1 MKALIIVD
9 VQNDFI
15 PGGALAV
22 NEGDL
27 IVPVINELQQKFD
40 FIVATQ
46 DWHPAEHG
54 SFASNHSQKSVGEYI
69 DLNGVNQ
76 ILWPV
81 HCVQGSNGA
90 EFHPDLKR
98 SKWKSIFKKG
108 KNSLVDSYSGFFDNN
123 KQGDTGL
130 SAYLKENDI
139 DEVFVCGLATDYCVK
154 YTVLDAIS
162 EGFKTTLIAD
172 ATRAVNI
179 NENDYIHAIEEM
191 AQAGAKVVLAEE
203 ILYFS

>member
-22 NEGDL
+22 AEGDMV
-27 IVPVINELQQKFD
+27 VPIINQLQAKFD

-46 DWHPAEHG
+46 DWHPADHG
-54 SFASNHSQKSVGEYI
+54 SFAANHPGKNIGEFI

-81 HCVQGSNGA
+81 HCVQGSQGA
-90 EFHPDLKR
+90 EFHADLNQE
-98 SKWKSIFKKG
+98 KWRAIFQKG
-108 KNSLVDSYSGFFDNN
+108 MNPQVDSYSGFFDNN
-123 KQGDTGL
+123 RQGDTGL
-130 SAYLKENDI
+130 SQFLKENGVEEI
-139 DEVFVCGLATDYCVK
+139 FVCGLAEDYCVK
-154 YTVLDAIS
+154 FTVLDGLE
-162 EGFKTTLIAD
+162 EGFKVHLILD

-179 NENDYIHAIEEM
+179 QPDDFSKAMIEMEN
-191 AQAGAKVVLAEE
+191 AGAV
-203 ILYFS
+203 ITHSDSI

>member
-22 NEGDL
+22 AEGDQ
-27 IVPVINELQQKFD
+27 IVPIINQLQGKFD

-46 DWHPAEHG
+46 DWHPADHG
-54 SFASNHSQKSVGEYI
+54 SFAANHPGKEIGEFI
-69 DLNGVNQ
+69 KLNGVNQ

-81 HCVQGSNGA
+81 HCVQGSDGA
-90 EFHPDLKR
+90 EFHKDLKR
-98 SKWKSIFKKG
+98 DQWKAIFQKG
-108 KNSLVDSYSGFFDNN
+108 MNPQVDSYSGFFDNN

-130 SAYLKENDI
+130 SKFLRDHGV
-139 DEVFVCGLATDYCVK
+139 DEIFVCGLAEDYCVK
-154 YTVLDAIS
+154 FTVLDGLE
-162 EGFKTTLIAD
+162 EGFKVHLILD

-179 NENDYIHAIEEM
+179 HPDDFAKAMIEMEN
-191 AQAGAKVVLAEE
+191 AGAIITHSES
-203 ILYFS
+203 ID

>member
-22 NEGDL
+22 AEGDMV
-27 IVPVINELQQKFD
+27 VPIINQLQAKFD

-46 DWHPAEHG
+46 DWHPADHG
-54 SFASNHSQKSVGEYI
+54 SFAANHPGKNIGEFI

-81 HCVQGSNGA
+81 HCVQGSQGA
-90 EFHPDLKR
+90 EFHADLNQE
-98 SKWKSIFKKG
+98 KWRAIFQKG
-108 KNSLVDSYSGFFDNN
+108 MNPQVDSYSGFFDNN
-123 KQGDTGL
+123 RQGDTGL
-130 SAYLKENDI
+130 SQFLKENGVEEI
-139 DEVFVCGLATDYCVK
+139 FVCGLAEDYCVK
-154 YTVLDAIS
+154 FTVLDGLE
-162 EGFKTTLIAD
+162 EGFKVHLILD

-179 NENDYIHAIEEM
+179 QPDDFSKAMIEMEN
-191 AQAGAKVVLAEE
+191 AGAVITHSVS
-203 ILYFS
+203 I

>member
-22 NEGDL
+22 NEGDQ
-27 IVPVINELQQKFD
+27 IVPLINKIQAKFD

-46 DWHPAEHG
+46 DWHPANHG
-54 SFASNHSQKSVGEYI
+54 SFAANHKGKKVGEFI

-76 ILWPV
+76 FLWPV
-81 HCVQGSNGA
+81 HCVQGTTGA
-90 EFHPDLKR
+90 EFHADLD
-98 SKWKSIFKKG
+98 SSAWKAIFQKG
-108 KNSLVDSYSGFFDNN
+108 TNPLVDSYSGFYDNN

-130 SAYLKENDI
+130 SAYLKNAGVSEL
-139 DEVFVCGLATDYCVK
+139 FVCGLATDYCVK
-154 YTVLDAIS
+154 FTVLDGLS
-162 EGFKTTLIAD
+162 EGFAVNLIAD

-179 NENDYIHAIEEM
+179 KEGDFDAAIEEM
-191 AQAGAKVVLAEE
+191 RTAGAMIVQAKEL
-203 ILYFS
+203 IL